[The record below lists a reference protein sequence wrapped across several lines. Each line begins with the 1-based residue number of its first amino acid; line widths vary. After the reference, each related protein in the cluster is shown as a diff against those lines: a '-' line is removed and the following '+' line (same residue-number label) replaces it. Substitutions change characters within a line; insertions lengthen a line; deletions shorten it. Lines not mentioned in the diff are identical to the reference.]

1 MQLSGM
7 EPASLEGL
15 GPTPSASRI
24 LKGATSIACLLIL
37 FHVGP
42 QAATAQDCLEV
53 RVVDPSGAVVPTAT
67 VTIRERSQPTD
78 DAGVATFCNLGEG
91 PHSLTVT
98 APDLQAASRT
108 VGEGTGRVTVALQLL
123 AVTEDV
129 MVVGS
134 RIEGREPLDS
144 PVPVELVVGETL
156 RNSGH
161 VETGRALQMLA
172 PSFNFQSS
180 AITDGT
186 DSVRPATLRGMG
198 PDQVLVLVNGKRR
211 HNSALLHVL
220 DSVGRGTAGT
230 DMNAIPL
237 AAIERIEVLRD
248 GAAAQY
254 GSDAIG
260 GVINLVL
267 KREAGFSSDT
277 TWGQTYQGD
286 GDTFTHSMNGGIAKD
301 NGAFLNLTYERRDRG
316 HTNRAGAWGWPFY
329 NPVECA
335 EGQQPSTT
343 GFCLDSR
350 ESTVNRNVIR
360 LGDADSDHHSV
371 YYNGSVPIGERVSF
385 YSFGGFST
393 RDNSSPGFY
402 RVPFVFNPR
411 IVYEIHPEG
420 FLPFIETAVED
431 MSFAAGID
439 WETRDGWTFDLS
451 VNHGRNTFDFM
462 ITNSNNASYGTASP
476 TEADAGGLRFDQ
488 TTLNFDIS
496 RLFEATGRTTN
507 LAFGG
512 EFRRDGYGIR
522 PGAPVSYLHC
532 LDDPNSDKANCR
544 PDAPP
549 GIQVFP
555 GYRPSDEA
563 DASRTNTAA
572 YLDLEWIFG
581 GKFTLGT
588 AGRFERY
595 SDFGSTINGKLSA
608 RYDFTPAFAVRGGI
622 NTGFRAPSL
631 HQLHYS
637 KIDTLSVE
645 SESGESVL
653 AEVGTFPNTSAIVQA
668 LEVPSLKQ
676 ETSLN
681 FSGGLVARFGP
692 AAFLTVDAFRVAVDD
707 RIVMSAN
714 FSADAVQATAPTVAQ
729 VMRDS
734 RIQGAQF
741 FANAAQTVTSG
752 IEFTLSSAHAF
763 RNGGV
768 IDLGFSGAH
777 FDTTLEGDLGFPS
790 GLARISDVLFA
801 PADRAIIEDFQ
812 PSTRLQGT
820 AEYRLGRIRFGGG
833 LRYFGSYTLWDQ
845 LGLISRSQ
853 NQEFSP
859 KTVTDVHF
867 AVRLSSFCELTVG
880 AHNLFNVYPDRNQFN
895 DLFGT
900 FLSDIAGAPFSNFTD
915 QSGSVIPGTESHGI
929 FPYARTAP
937 FGINGGYYYSRISFR
952 F

>member
-1 MQLSGM
+1 MSTTLAPLAGT
-7 EPASLEGL
+7 PPKTPFKKLRCVVRALLAVAPFLAS
-15 GPTPSASRI
+15 
-24 LKGATSIACLLIL
+24 
-37 FHVGP
+37 F
-42 QAATAQDCLEV
+42 QNAAAQDCLTV
-53 RVVDPSGAVVPTAT
+53 RVLDPSGAAVPTGT
-67 VTIRERSQPTD
+67 VTIREASQPTD
-78 DAGVATFCNLGEG
+78 DAGIANFCNLGDG
-91 PHSLTVT
+91 PHTISVS
-98 APDLQAASRT
+98 APDLQPAIRS
-108 VGEGTGRVTVALQLL
+108 VEEGTGVVTVALQLQT
-123 AVTEDV
+123 VTEDV
-129 MVVGS
+129 VVVGS
-134 RIEGREPLDS
+134 RIEGREPLES
-144 PVPVELVVGETL
+144 PVPVELVVGERL
-156 RNSGH
+156 RTSGH

-220 DSVGRGTAGT
+220 DTVGRGTAGT

-237 AAIERIEVLRD
+237 AAVERIEVLRD

-267 KREAGFSSDT
+267 RRDAGFSSDT
-277 TWGQTYQGD
+277 TWGQTYRGD
-286 GDTFTHSMNGGIAKD
+286 GDVFTHSMNAGIAND
-301 NGAFLNLTYERRDRG
+301 EGAFLNMTYELRDRG

-329 NPVECA
+329 NPVQCA
-335 EGQQPSTT
+335 EGEQPSST
-343 GFCLDSR
+343 GFCLDPR
-350 ESTVNRNVIR
+350 ESTVDRHVIR
-360 LGDADSDHHSV
+360 LGDADSNHHSV
-371 YYNGSVPIGERVSF
+371 YFNGSAPIGERASF

-393 RDNSSPGFY
+393 RENSSPGFY
-402 RVPFVFNPR
+402 RVPFIFDAR

-420 FLPFIETAVED
+420 FLPFIDTSVQD
-431 MSFAAGID
+431 VSFAAGVD
-439 WETRDGWTFDLS
+439 WATAGGWTFDVS
-451 VNHGRNTFDFM
+451 VNHGRNAFDFL
-462 ITNSNNASYGTASP
+462 IKNSNNASYGTASP
-476 TEADAGGLRFDQ
+476 TEADAGGLLFDQ
-488 TTLNFDIS
+488 TTLNLDVS
-496 RLFEATGRTTN
+496 RLFEQAGRATN

-522 PGAPVSYLHC
+522 AGVPVSYLHC
-532 LDDPNSDKANCR
+532 LDDPTSDKNACR
-544 PDAPP
+544 AGAPP

-555 GYRPSDEA
+555 GYRPTDEA
-563 DASRTNTAA
+563 DASRTNAAA
-572 YLDLEWIFG
+572 YLDLEWLFG
-581 GKFTLGT
+581 GKLTLGT
-588 AGRFERY
+588 AGRLERY
-595 SDFGSTINGKLSA
+595 SDFGSTINGKLSF
-608 RYDFTPAFAVRGGI
+608 RYDFTPSFAVRGGV

-653 AEVGTFPNTSAIVQA
+653 AEVGTFPNNSEIVQA
-668 LEVPSLKQ
+668 LQVPQLKE

-681 FSGGLVARFGP
+681 FSGGFVGRFGQ
-692 AAFLTVDAFRVAVDD
+692 AASLTVDTFRVTVED

-714 FSADAVQATAPTVAQ
+714 FSADAVESTAPSVAQ
-729 VMRDS
+729 VMRDT

-741 FANAAQTVTSG
+741 FANAARTVTSG
-752 IEFTLSSAHAF
+752 VEFALSSAHAF
-763 RNGGV
+763 RGGGV
-768 IDLGFSGAH
+768 LDWGFSGAY
-777 FDTTLEGDLGFPS
+777 FDTTLKGDLEFPS
-790 GLARISDVLFA
+790 TLAPIAGILFES
-801 PADRAIIEDFQ
+801 ADRAIIEDFQ

-867 AVRLSSFCELTVG
+867 AVRLSRNAELMVG
-880 AHNLFNVYPDRNQFN
+880 AHNLFNVYPDRNEFN

-900 FLSDIAGAPFSNFTD
+900 FLSDIAGAPFSNITD
-915 QSGSVIPGTESHGI
+915 RGGNVIPGTESSGI
-929 FPYARTAP
+929 FPHPRTAP
-937 FGINGGYYYSRISFR
+937 FGINGGYYYSRVSFR